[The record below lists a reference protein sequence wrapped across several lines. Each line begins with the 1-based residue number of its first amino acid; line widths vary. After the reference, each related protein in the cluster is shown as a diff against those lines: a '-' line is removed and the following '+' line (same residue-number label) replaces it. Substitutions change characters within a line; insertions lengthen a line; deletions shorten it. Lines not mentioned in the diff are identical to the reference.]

1 MSPGGA
7 ALALGLEAAIGYPG
21 ALARR
26 LPHPVVWM
34 GRAIEFLER
43 RWNRRRSADVP
54 VRSSCPSD
62 AADARK
68 KRADGDV
75 RAPSDLERRGLGVAT
90 VVLVAGVSG
99 LLAWA
104 VERVCGRSAAGRA
117 VTVLAA
123 TPGLAQRSLREH
135 VEAVRAPLERG
146 DLAAARQAVSRIV
159 GRDVAALDA
168 AGISAAALESLA
180 ESFND
185 GVVAPVFWLVL
196 AGLPGLYVYKA
207 VNTADSLIGHLEPR
221 WRLFGWAAAR
231 LDDAMNLV
239 PARLAGALIAL
250 AGGQGWRIM
259 LRDAPRHASPNA
271 GWPEAAMAGA
281 LGVRLGGAATYDGVP
296 AERPSFGDGPRPTDA
311 DLARGLAI
319 YGRTCLLLGLLLG
332 AAALVGRERRR

>member
-1 MSPGGA
+1 MSSGDA
-7 ALALGLEAAIGYPG
+7 ALALGLEAAIGYPE
-21 ALARR
+21 ALGRC

-34 GRAIEFLER
+34 GRAIEFLELH
-43 RWNRRRSADVP
+43 WNRPRSADVP
-54 VRSSCPSD
+54 VRSSRPSD
-62 AADARK
+62 ADDQRK
-68 KRADGDV
+68 KRADEDV
-75 RAPSDLERRGLGVAT
+75 RAPCARRGLGVAT
-90 VVLVAGVSG
+90 VSLVAGASG

-104 VERVCGRSAAGRA
+104 VERACGPSPAGRA
-117 VTVLAA
+117 AAVLAA

-168 AGISAAALESLA
+168 SAIAAAALESLA

-185 GVVAPVFWLVL
+185 GVVAPAFWLAL

-207 VNTADSLIGHLEPR
+207 VNTADSLIGHREPR

-231 LDDAMNLV
+231 LDDAMNLI

-250 AGGQGWRIM
+250 AGGSGWRIM
-259 LRDAPRHASPNA
+259 LRDAPQHASPNA

-281 LGVRLGGAATYDGVP
+281 LGVQLGGPATYDGVP
-296 AERPSFGDGPRPTDA
+296 TERPRFGDGPRPA
-311 DLARGLAI
+311 ASDLARGLAV
-319 YGRTCLLLGLLLG
+319 YGRACLLLGLCFG
-332 AAALVGRERRR
+332 AVAVARRRRRP